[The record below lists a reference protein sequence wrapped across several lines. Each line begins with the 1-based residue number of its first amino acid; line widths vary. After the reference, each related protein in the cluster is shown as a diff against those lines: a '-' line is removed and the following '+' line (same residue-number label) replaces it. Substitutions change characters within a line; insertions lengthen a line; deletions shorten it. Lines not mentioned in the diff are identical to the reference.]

1 MIAVAEAASQAK
13 LQELELSQAGLGISI
28 WRYFCLVQMDTAWSE
43 QLVTMGL
50 LKETVQMRKYQGLN
64 PLDEYRSEGV
74 ELFKALRA
82 TTRRDA
88 VFSYFAYSP

>member
-1 MIAVAEAASQAK
+1 
-13 LQELELSQAGLGISI
+13 
-28 WRYFCLVQMDTAWSE
+28 MDTAWSK
-43 QLVTMGL
+43 QLVTMDL

-74 ELFKALRA
+74 ELFKELRA

>member
-1 MIAVAEAASQAK
+1 
-13 LQELELSQAGLGISI
+13 
-28 WRYFCLVQMDTAWSE
+28 MDTAWSE